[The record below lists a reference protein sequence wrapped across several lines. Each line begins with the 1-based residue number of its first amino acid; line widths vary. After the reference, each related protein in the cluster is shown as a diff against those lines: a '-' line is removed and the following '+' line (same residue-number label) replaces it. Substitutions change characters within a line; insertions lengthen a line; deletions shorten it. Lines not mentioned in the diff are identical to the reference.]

1 MYAVIVELPVPPAVN
16 ATVAVVSPVL
26 VAVPIVG
33 VCGLVDGVKD
43 EDALEAAD
51 CPIAFD
57 AIAVKV
63 YAVPEVK
70 PVTKIGDVALVAVRE
85 PGLEVTLKE
94 VADAPD
100 PAVKGTETEQV
111 EPKLTPVTFVG
122 VPIVGVLG

>member
-1 MYAVIVELPVPPAVN
+1 MVELPVPPAVN

-63 YAVPEVK
+63 
-70 PVTKIGDVALVAVRE
+70 
-85 PGLEVTLKE
+85 
-94 VADAPD
+94 
-100 PAVKGTETEQV
+100 
-111 EPKLTPVTFVG
+111 
-122 VPIVGVLG
+122 